1 MAQQPTIFENVADI
15 VSKLFL
21 LKDIYQKWP
30 RPIILHLPKFI
41 PATAPEP
48 RQGGDE
54 ILCY

>member
-48 RQGGDE
+48 RQGGAE